1 MLPSGAKGGSLVRA
15 RPNFCLRRPLPFRTG
30 TDGPRQPP
38 PSPRRPRPGY
48 ALDGAVARVAH
59 RKYAWHAGLER
70 QRLMLQRPSLLGNVT
85 PCQDVLAVVALDD
98 VAKPFRSRFGTD
110 HDEDRRRGDFL
121 ALPVST
127 FSNVRISRRS
137 PPRPSTTRVRRRTS
151 TSVL

>member
-1 MLPSGAKGGSLVRA
+1 MALLLEHDLTSACDARYRFGQVLMDRA
-15 RPNFCLRRPLPFRTG
+15 NRRRALA
-30 TDGPRQPP
+30 D
-38 PSPRRPRPGY
+38 RPGY
-48 ALDGAVARVAH
+48 ALDGAVARVAY
-59 RKYAWHAGLER
+59 RKYAWHAGLQR